1 MIGDRERHIE
11 TKNGPKEGISAC
23 LAVTASGHK
32 LDTMFIKAG
41 KTTRCL
47 KKIEPHPHAMW
58 TYSAKG
64 WSTEATMLVWFEKVL
79 LPYTR
84 GRPAV
89 VVMDDYD
96 AHWVESVRDYA
107 SAHNIHLIKVPAGET
122 PHSQPLDCT
131 VMGPLKS
138 AAKRAWRT
146 EVIKN
151 PEKKLTLGDGVKLFL
166 RSYHLITASTIIK
179 GFNQSFD
186 RACAHVQPSPEGEL

>member
-1 MIGDRERHIE
+1 MLSMLHLFINCCRHLNFIKNECTLYNDNGGAAACNGVLCVIGDRERHIE

-96 AHWVESVRDYA
+96 AHWVGS
-107 SAHNIHLIKVPAGET
+107 
-122 PHSQPLDCT
+122 
-131 VMGPLKS
+131 
-138 AAKRAWRT
+138 
-146 EVIKN
+146 
-151 PEKKLTLGDGVKLFL
+151 
-166 RSYHLITASTIIK
+166 
-179 GFNQSFD
+179 
-186 RACAHVQPSPEGEL
+186 